1 LAKNFSDKVA
11 KARLQALRFLQGRP
25 LARRHII
32 AKKSGFCGLLFFAA
46 DMRTAPKG
54 ANFLWVNRTLRTRGK
69 FYGKLKKTVG
79 QKLFFYLSY
88 LY

>member
-1 LAKNFSDKVA
+1 
-11 KARLQALRFLQGRP
+11 
-25 LARRHII
+25 
-32 AKKSGFCGLLFFAA
+32 
-46 DMRTAPKG
+46 MRTAPKG

-88 LY
+88 LYLDCFVRYIDKKRW